1 MYTEVST
8 WPGLTDGCLGKK
20 KMLHMGVLLAE
31 DEGKGPGSVGQQ
43 PP

>member
-20 KMLHMGVLLAE
+20 RDVTHAHAI
-31 DEGKGPGSVGQQ
+31 GKG
-43 PP
+43 